1 MINKDNTLLQNR
13 AIPINITCRNPVI
26 QIQCTQFIAEI
37 QNAFINGLAQL
48 PLHPGFE
55 MHPYKGLLQ
64 NIESEK
70 YFIGTFPP
78 ISYLIDSIR
87 SLGMDIHGLCQPTNP
102 HQIITEPQIPFFHG
116 NISALWSVFLT
127 PPELAELNALL
138 PENRIGAKN
147 YLIQKLLQ
155 IDVFYDDII
164 LSTQRKLGEVNQNI
178 QNLGYTY
185 KDKDLKNICVDEELI
200 IQLITSQNTKVVCF
214 TNGATF
220 SVNGLQLYTQ
230 PRRAGLVKTNN
241 SDALSLFLHGCQELG
256 LNIELQCLPHYPWT
270 PLPALNQ
277 AQLSTKLIFEV
288 RITRGRTCKHIAL
301 VDFKQKS
308 FTAITPFSPAAHGNI
323 EHHPVVN
330 SFRNINA
337 NASISEILKE
347 VYDKFRNNQ
356 HVLLYP
362 YNI

>member
-13 AIPINITCRNPVI
+13 AIPIDITCGNPVI

-37 QNAFINGLAQL
+37 QHACINGLAQL

-55 MHPYKGLLQ
+55 LHPYKGLLQ

-87 SLGMDIHGLCQPTNP
+87 SLDMDIHNLCQPTNP
-102 HQIITEPQIPFFHG
+102 HQIITEPKIPFFHG
-116 NISALWSVFLT
+116 NIGSLWSVFLT

-155 IDVFYDDII
+155 IDIFYDDII
-164 LSTQRKLGEVNQNI
+164 LSTQRKLGRVDQNI

-185 KDKDLKNICVDEELI
+185 EDKNLKNICVDKELI

-230 PRRAGLVKTNN
+230 PIRAGLVKTNK
-241 SDALSLFLHGCQELG
+241 SDALSLFLSGCQELG

-277 AQLSTKLIFEV
+277 AQRSTKLIFEV
-288 RITRGRTCKHIAL
+288 RITRGRTCKHVAL

-308 FTAITPFSPAAHGNI
+308 FTAITPFSPAAIRFMGN
-323 EHHPVVN
+323 HPIV
-330 SFRNINA
+330 A
-337 NASISEILKE
+337 NYLANNGNPPVASMLTH
-347 VYDKFRNNQ
+347 VYDQFRNNQ
-356 HVLLYP
+356 HAMLYP
-362 YNI
+362 LNI